1 MTNMAIKTLLVAG
14 VATFGLCT
22 GALAQTNSGA
32 GSSSSGAT
40 TQGVAVGQGNAA
52 SQAALAFGGNQ
63 LQQQTLI
70 QGRALAN
77 VGVQLQNAVQTNIA
91 NNIAVQTN
99 VAIPIVIKTR

>member
-1 MTNMAIKTLLVAG
+1 VHGCAG
-14 VATFGLCT
+14 PDEQRGRLELEW
-22 GALAQTNSGA
+22 GDDSDYNYDSEQRRH
-32 GSSSSGAT
+32 
-40 TQGVAVGQGNAA
+40 AA